1 MVRYYFM
8 VCLCIAFLFSDDSVA
23 VAVKIQKQ
31 VKQTIARSIDAYVS
45 IGGGAGA
52 IISKDGYIITNN
64 HVVEDHQET
73 WFVKTGKGKTYRA
86 KVVGRDKKGDLC
98 LLKIVP
104 EQNNLPF
111 LKLGNSNLLYH
122 GQRVLAMG
130 NPFLYSTDG
139 SPSVSLGIV
148 SALHC
153 FQDNYGDAIQTDTSL
168 NPGNSGGPLIN
179 FQGEIVGIC
188 GRIASRFNNRRSSG
202 VGFAITSN
210 QVKNFLPLLKRGAKI
225 HHGYIGIDVRE
236 YFNQGVLVKSSPI
249 KVFKPGDIVL
259 KIAGLPIYSLDLFY
273 GKLWTYPANTV
284 VPVTVKRQ
292 DQILT
297 LRVTLQKFV
306 QEEK

>member
-1 MVRYYFM
+1 MMRYLM
-8 VCLCIAFLFSDDSVA
+8 IWLCVAFVYGDDSLTIATRV
-23 VAVKIQKQ
+23 QKQ
-31 VKQTIARSIDAYVS
+31 IKQTIARSIDAYVS

-52 IISKDGYIITNN
+52 IISPDGYIITNN
-64 HVVEDHQET
+64 HVVEDHRKA
-73 WFVKTGKGKTYRA
+73 WFVKTGTGKTYRA

-98 LLKIVP
+98 LLQITP
-104 EQNNLPF
+104 ERNNLPF

-168 NPGNSGGPLIN
+168 NPGNSGGPLITL
-179 FQGEIVGIC
+179 QGEIVGIC

-210 QVKNFLPLLKRGAKI
+210 QVKNFLPLLKEGAEI
-225 HHGYIGIDVRE
+225 VHGYINIDARE

-249 KVFKPGDIVL
+249 KVLKPGDIIL
-259 KIAGLPIYSLDLFY
+259 KMAHLPIYSLDLFY

-284 VPVTVKRQ
+284 IPVTVKRQ

-297 LRVTLQKFV
+297 VGVTLQQFP
-306 QEEK
+306 QEK